1 MLNIQT
7 IKIKDLEF
15 EVVISEQDIQQKVR
29 ELAEKINQ
37 ALQGSKSIVNRCFK
51 WLICFFVLTYAT
63 KP

>member
-29 ELAEKINQ
+29 EQEKLTKHYKGQNPLLIGVLN
-37 ALQGSKSIVNRCFK
+37 GS
-51 WLICFFVLTYAT
+51 FVFLLTYAT